1 MATAR
6 IDKEGWCRCGRC
18 GHKLARIVGKFP
30 QGQHKMPAMEIK
42 CHSCKQISYIMI
54 GAVTGTEERNTG
66 ENYEN

>member
-6 IDKEGWCRCGRC
+6 IDKDGWCRCGRC

-30 QGQHKMPAMEIK
+30 QGHHKMPAMEIK

-54 GAVTGTEERNTG
+54 GVVSEGTEDKNEQ
-66 ENYEN
+66 